1 MIVRI
6 EPMQIQFVVST
17 MISSDRQNRPAGNWA
32 SLMKLILGGG
42 DIVLYVA
49 LSNGRCGFVQALT
62 KATEKV
68 FTS

>member
-1 MIVRI
+1 MR
-6 EPMQIQFVVST
+6 
-17 MISSDRQNRPAGNWA
+17 
-32 SLMKLILGGG
+32 LILDGR